1 MTIDY
6 PHVNGKDAP
15 SSAEAHAA
23 HPPRERIAPPLE
35 PHNYLHSELEVD
47 EPGFKAREGLKP
59 IDILQ
64 PEGVSFKFDGRT
76 LVWQNWRIHV
86 GFNYRSVLLV
96 AGYDV
101 YLRRYHGREG
111 MVLSHITYDDGTNG
125 TRPLFYRLS
134 VAEMVVPVSLAASN
148 KPLINLKR
156 ILMRFPYYCSFY
168 CSPSVCENYLPAP
181 PETSIRYWRV
191 RYRGFGQQSRPGLRL
206 QGQDCLS

>member
-23 HPPRERIAPPLE
+23 HPPRERIPPPME

-86 GFNYRSVLLV
+86 GFNYRSV
-96 AGYDV
+96 
-101 YLRRYHGREG
+101 
-111 MVLSHITYDDGTNG
+111 
-125 TRPLFYRLS
+125 
-134 VAEMVVPVSLAASN
+134 
-148 KPLINLKR
+148 R
-156 ILMRFPYYCSFY
+156 ILA
-168 CSPSVCENYLPAP
+168 EA
-181 PETSIRYWRV
+181 
-191 RYRGFGQQSRPGLRL
+191 
-206 QGQDCLS
+206 